1 MELGTMNIF
10 ALDNDPVTAAQMQC
24 DKHVVKMVLETA
36 QMLSTVHHEYG
47 SQWAE
52 ALYRPT
58 HRNHPCTIWAGEN
71 TANYRWLMY
80 HFKALAG
87 EYCYRYDRE
96 HLSWQKLNGMLDHC
110 PPTIEIASE
119 CTPFARAMPEQYKYF
134 DDPVD
139 SYRMYYAV
147 EKAHILQYTR
157 REMPRW
163 LVEMR
168 EGLQ

>member
-1 MELGTMNIF
+1 MNIF

-47 SQWAE
+47 SQWVE
-52 ALYRPT
+52 GLYRPT
-58 HRNHPCTIWAGEN
+58 HRKHPCTIWAGEN

-119 CTPFARAMPEQYKYF
+119 CTPFARAMPEQYKWF

-139 SYRMYYAV
+139 SYRMYYAF

-163 LVEMR
+163 LVELR

>member
-1 MELGTMNIF
+1 MNIF
-10 ALDNDPVTAAQMQC
+10 ALDNDPREAARMQC

-36 QMLSTVHHEYG
+36 QMLSTVHHIHG
-47 SQWAE
+47 SASE
-52 ALYRPT
+52 HLYRPT
-58 HRNHPCTIWAGEN
+58 HRNHPCTLWAAEN
-71 TANYRWLMY
+71 TANYRWLHH
-80 HFKALAG
+80 HFRALAT
-87 EYCYRYDRE
+87 EYEWRYIKR
-96 HLSWQKLNGMLDHC
+96 HKSWLKLHILLDNA
-110 PPTIEIASE
+110 PPTMDIAE
-119 CTPFARAMPEQYKYF
+119 DITPFARAMPEQYKYF

-163 LVEMR
+163 LVELR